1 MRHLPRAALSQA
13 ALDKLQV
20 LTQEVTSA
28 ADPKAKAKAR
38 WKSKPK
44 DTFDEVRAALEAMAS
59 GHARCM
65 YCEDS
70 LGTDI
75 DHFWPKADF
84 PERAFKWENY
94 LLACSYCNSNLKR
107 NQFPRDAAGQPELL
121 DPTVDEP
128 AKHLFFLPTDGRFL
142 AIGPKG
148 HQSIAVFGLNDNAPP
163 RQLPRARVQAFLRLE
178 ALIREY
184 DRVVR
189 TDPARAAELQDA
201 ARQHPFSGVL
211 VWLTRIAQGP
221 NAAVVLGAGL
231 LALIQQHGVV
241 GWV

>member
-1 MRHLPRAALSQA
+1 MRHLPRAALRQA
-13 ALDKLQV
+13 TLDMLHQV
-20 LTQEVTSA
+20 TQEVTSA

-38 WKSKPK
+38 WKAKSPKLK

-84 PERAFKWENY
+84 PDRAFTWENY

-128 AKHLFFLPTDGRFL
+128 AEHLFFLPGNGRFL

-148 HQSIAVFGLNDNAPP
+148 HQSIAVFGLNDNAAP
-163 RQLPRARVQAFLRLE
+163 RQLPAPVFRPYSAWRPSFGSTTAWRAPTPPGPPSFGKPR
-178 ALIREY
+178 
-184 DRVVR
+184 
-189 TDPARAAELQDA
+189 
-201 ARQHPFSGVL
+201 GV
-211 VWLTRIAQGP
+211 TRS
-221 NAAVVLGAGL
+221 AGSSC
-231 LALIQQHGVV
+231 G
-241 GWV
+241 